1 MIFVLC
7 DNGGYRIIKQR
18 LKAFHGNETFIGMDF
33 KDPAIDL
40 AGLARSLGVAAQRI
54 ETGAA
59 FEAAFEAALAGSDPV
74 LLNVVVDGTV

>member
-1 MIFVLC
+1 VIFVLC

-33 KDPAIDL
+33 KDPSIDL
-40 AGLARSLGVAAQRI
+40 AGLARALGVSARRI

-59 FEAAFEAALAGSDPV
+59 FEAAFEAALASSEPV
-74 LLNVVVDGTV
+74 LLNVVVDGSL